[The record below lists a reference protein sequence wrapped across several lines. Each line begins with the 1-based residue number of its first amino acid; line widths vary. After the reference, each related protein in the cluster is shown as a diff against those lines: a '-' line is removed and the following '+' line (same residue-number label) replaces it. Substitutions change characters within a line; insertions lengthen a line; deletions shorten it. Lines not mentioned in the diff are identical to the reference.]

1 METVTL
7 RPLAHEVLYEGSFS
21 ELRFG
26 LFATPIPIYKSLLEH
41 LGAEGAELSSLRIDT
56 ASLATANV
64 ACILGKTNTTVRI
77 RIDRFE
83 VACPSVLQSNLAT
96 VMGIIG
102 KSWAALQEVDS
113 DIALTQHRVLVASYS
128 AIAGFSYDQMMLR
141 YASADLDSSLS
152 IGMAFYFPEGM
163 DSGSTP
169 GHILFDR
176 VPGRDDMAL
185 VKVNVGFSATAV
197 SLNTLPERLEEYV
210 TKNLA
215 RLGIGVSR

>member
-7 RPLAHEVLYEGSFS
+7 RPLAHEVLYEGRFS
-21 ELRFG
+21 ETRFG
-26 LFATPIPIYKSLLEH
+26 LLATPIPIYKSLLEH
-41 LGAEGAELSSLRIDT
+41 LGEEGAELSSLRNDT

-64 ACILGKTNTTVRI
+64 ACILGKTNTTVRV
-77 RIDRFE
+77 RLDRFE
-83 VACPSVLQSNLAT
+83 IACSSVLQSNLAT
-96 VMGIIG
+96 VMGIIA

-113 DIALTQHRVLVASYS
+113 DIALTQHTILVASYS

-141 YASADLDSSLS
+141 YASADLDGALS
-152 IGMAFYFPEGM
+152 IGMAFYFPEDM

-176 VPGRDDMAL
+176 VPSRNDMAL
-185 VKVNVGFSATAV
+185 VKVSIGFSATAV
-197 SLNTLPERLEEYV
+197 SLNALPARLEEYV

-215 RLGIGVSR
+215 RLGIVVSQ